1 VFIITCFLLEFLGA
15 QVMASDCA
23 SQQIDEF
30 VTVSKVIDG
39 DTVELGDGRRLRLIG
54 IDTPELGNH
63 GEPDQEFARE
73 ARSAL
78 AAILKDMKIGLQ
90 FDDERQDKY
99 QRLLAHVF
107 LSDGTSVTASLL
119 KQGLGVSFVVPP
131 NIWGISCY
139 SQIEEDAR
147 ETKKG
152 IWGIDAYQVRS
163 SLHITSKGLPGFR
176 VISGQVQE
184 VELGRD
190 ITKLIL
196 QGNITLRIRNDDK
209 MYFHSIELSNLKGS
223 KVLAKGRLYKG
234 DKGMVMP
241 IRYPN
246 ALKLLH

>member
-1 VFIITCFLLEFLGA
+1 
-15 QVMASDCA
+15 MASNCA
-23 SQQIDEF
+23 PQQIDEF

-39 DTVELGDGRRLRLIG
+39 DTVVLGDGRRLRLIG

-78 AAILKDMKIGLQ
+78 VAILKDKKIGLQ

-119 KQGLGVSFVVPP
+119 RQGLGVSFVVPP
-131 NIWGISCY
+131 NIWGVSCY

-147 ETKKG
+147 ATKKG
-152 IWGIDAYQVRS
+152 VWRTSSYQVRS
-163 SLHITSKGLPGFR
+163 SLQLESNGLPGFR

-184 VELGRD
+184 VEVDRD

-196 QGNITLRIRNDDK
+196 QGNVTLRIKNDNK
-209 MYFHSIELSNLKGS
+209 IYFHGIKLSNLKGT
-223 KVLAKGRLYKG
+223 KVVAKGKLYKG
-234 DKGMVMP
+234 DNGMVMP